1 LLNNSSLNDDSL
13 NNIETNN
20 YDFVNDFD
28 VVKNTKNEMYN
39 LLDVKL
45 RNINEEINKMKI
57 LIEQL
62 KLIPNI
68 IKN

>member
-1 LLNNSSLNDDSL
+1 MLNNSSLNDGSL

-68 IKN
+68 NKN

>member
-1 LLNNSSLNDDSL
+1 MLNNSSLNDDSL